1 MFKDK
6 DIVFKMNFRNELD
19 KYSPTDLNHLT
30 ENYYMINRTQVNNP
44 EELKQKIIDSGAKGL
59 SVHIKEPE
67 DVMFSII
74 VINTIGENKELAYK
88 HAEQIIQIICDHLGT
103 YDLVIMNRIHK
114 TIKQVLTNMMAKYT
128 KEPQA

>member
-6 DIVFKMNFRNELD
+6 DIVFQMDFRNELN
-19 KYSPTDLNHLT
+19 KYSPTDLNHIT

-44 EELKQKIIDSGAKGL
+44 EELKQKIIDSGAKGV

-67 DVMFSII
+67 DTMFSII
-74 VINTIGENKELAYK
+74 IINTIGENKELAYK
-88 HAEQIIQIICDHLGT
+88 HAEQIIQIICDHLGI
-103 YDLVIMNRIHK
+103 DNLVTMNRIHK